1 MGSKPFA
8 TSHIHCIVPA
18 AGFTI
23 TGKWKKIG
31 HSGNYLYPVHQISES
46 FKGRL
51 LDSLK
56 RALRKRKELSVFSE
70 QIQKKLQNKVGG
82 VLRAVAGRVSTR
94 GEISWAIHSSCSY
107 YQSTYPQYCQ
117 W

>member
-1 MGSKPFA
+1 LSGFWGVLYKTGQAYLDTVANRADQGTLLSFGYTHYGVLSGAVAVLHTWGQNLSLHP
-8 TSHIHCIVPA
+8 HIHCIVPA

-31 HSGNYLYPVHQISES
+31 HSGQYLYSVHQISES

-56 RALRKRKELSVFSE
+56 RALRKRK
-70 QIQKKLQNKVGG
+70 
-82 VLRAVAGRVSTR
+82 
-94 GEISWAIHSSCSY
+94 
-107 YQSTYPQYCQ
+107 
-117 W
+117 